1 MYNQGYHRDTTILML
16 PKTFIDQ
23 LIVSF
28 DTTLRGLTKSAQP
41 ANALAN
47 PSNGLPEALLST
59 DQKRHIAGCIRV
71 NHAGEVSAQALY
83 RGQALTARKKTI
95 QTHLLQAADEEQ
107 AHLVWCEQRLN
118 ELNGHT
124 SLFNP
129 LWYSGSFLIG
139 ALAGVAGD
147 RISLGFLAETEN
159 QVTQHLQRQ
168 CQSIPAHDVRTHAI
182 LNKMISDELNHEQ
195 SAANKGG
202 SPLPKWVR
210 TLMRWSSRL
219 LTVSSYYL

>member
-1 MYNQGYHRDTTILML
+1 MYNQGYPCDNTTLML
-16 PKTFIDQ
+16 PNTFIDQ

-41 ANALAN
+41 TNAREN
-47 PSNGLPEALLST
+47 PSTGLPEALLST
-59 DQKRHIAGCIRV
+59 DEKRHIAGCIRV

-83 RGQALTARKKTI
+83 KGQALTARKKAI
-95 QTHLLQAADEEQ
+95 QTHLLKAADEEQ
-107 AHLVWCEQRLN
+107 DHLVWCEQRLN

-124 SLFNP
+124 SLFNT

-168 CQSIPAHDVRTHAI
+168 CQSIPANDVRTHAL
-182 LNKMISDELNHEQ
+182 LNQMIIDESSHAQ
-195 SAANKGG
+195 SAINQG
-202 SPLPKWVR
+202 STPLPKWVGM
-210 TLMRWSSRL
+210 LMRWSSRL